1 MLAALKYH
9 SSCDKLQDARRPRT
23 ATISN
28 LVKNEVQNENETAD
42 RHRASENS
50 DNEIVER

>member
-1 MLAALKYH
+1 MLAALKFH
-9 SSCDKLQDARRPRT
+9 SSSDKLQDTRRPRT

-28 LVKNEVQNENETAD
+28 IMKNEATNENETAD
-42 RHRASENS
+42 RHRGSENS